1 MAWQVSGYLNR
12 QPAAKGSIGQEGLS
26 LDLAADVGRDNH
38 RNETIKT
45 QKKLMMEQLKKLRI

>member
-38 RNETIKT
+38 SHETTET
-45 QKKLMMEQLKKLRI
+45 QKKLMMKQLEKLRI